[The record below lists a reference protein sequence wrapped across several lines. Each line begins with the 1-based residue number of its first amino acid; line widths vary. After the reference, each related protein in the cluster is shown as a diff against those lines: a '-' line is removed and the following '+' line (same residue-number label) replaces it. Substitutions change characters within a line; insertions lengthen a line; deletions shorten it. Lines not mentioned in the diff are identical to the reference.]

1 MRDRQLC
8 AVTLAAASVPALL
21 YLPRLGWVWATAAA
35 AISALL
41 AEQAFGQ
48 AVTIPYSRF
57 LACLLQCPGV
67 ADYSSFTVNGE
78 TAVVSIAAEA
88 VPVVGTV
95 NVTET

>member
-41 AEQAFGQ
+41 PSSAAGAFPSKSPM
-48 AVTIPYSRF
+48 TPS
-57 LACLLQCPGV
+57 
-67 ADYSSFTVNGE
+67 T
-78 TAVVSIAAEA
+78 TAASAPAA
-88 VPVVGTV
+88 
-95 NVTET
+95 

>member
-41 AEQAFGQ
+41 LGLCGRRCAG
-48 AVTIPYSRF
+48 
-57 LACLLQCPGV
+57 
-67 ADYSSFTVNGE
+67 
-78 TAVVSIAAEA
+78 
-88 VPVVGTV
+88 
-95 NVTET
+95 